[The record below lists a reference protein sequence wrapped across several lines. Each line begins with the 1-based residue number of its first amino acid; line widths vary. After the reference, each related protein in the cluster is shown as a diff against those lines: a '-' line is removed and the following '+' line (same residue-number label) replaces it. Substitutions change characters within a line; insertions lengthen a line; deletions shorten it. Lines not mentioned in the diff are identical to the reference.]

1 MYYQQNVQQNQP
13 NYIQNYTV
21 QNTKNVAQVV
31 NNPQYQYPAYTGQQN
46 QLRAQPQY
54 QQNVQKVQNVQ
65 QIQNIQNVPNTNQV
79 VQQNKVHHHP
89 VQNAQN
95 VQYVKVPG
103 QNNVYFPYTHPSQY
117 FQPGQQVQM
126 VQPGQQVQQ
135 VQQVQPGHILKSN
148 QYNAK
153 TNVIEANPQIKG
165 QVQYINQEI
174 PNQNQVIQVTN
185 QMVPQPQKMIFKGG
199 KPLSTSHKN
208 PSLKPQGVS
217 PVGVNQIPQTELQK
231 EHKQH
236 IDNPH
241 FLNNTVRIEQN
252 VPIVETQK
260 KVEPT
265 FQMQTEHKPN
275 PQKSATFMTVNSLAV
290 LPYSNYPIAEFS
302 KKPFHNISGY
312 AANSYSGTNKNYNE
326 DKVKTQYKVEKIY
339 NMNGK
344 EYKALISYFGIFD
357 GHGGDGCSKFLKKSL
372 DGILFQQTM
381 FPNNVIESVRE
392 TFKTAETQFK
402 QMAVHG
408 TKLNDK
414 SGSCAVI
421 ALIINDILY
430 SINLGDSRGLY
441 SRDGGNEY
449 YQITRDHKP
458 NDPKEQKRIENAGGK
473 VYYANKVIINGM
485 EVTLREEQY
494 GPGFK
499 FPYRLSP
506 GGLAVSFLNI

>member
-1 MYYQQNVQQNQP
+1 MYYQQNLQPNQP
-13 NYIQNYTV
+13 NYAQNYTI

-31 NNPQYQYPAYTGQQN
+31 NNPQYQYPAYTTQQN
-46 QLRAQPQY
+46 QFRAQPQY

-65 QIQNIQNVPNTNQV
+65 QIQNIQNLPNTKQV
-79 VQQNKVHHHP
+79 IQQNKVHHQP
-89 VQNAQN
+89 IQNTKN

-103 QNNVYFPYTHPSQY
+103 QNYVYFPYTHASQY
-117 FQPGQQVQM
+117 FQPGQQVQI

-135 VQQVQPGHILKSN
+135 VQQVQPGHILKNN

-153 TNVIEANPQIKG
+153 TNI
-165 QVQYINQEI
+165 INQEI

-199 KPLSTSHKN
+199 KPLSTSHKT
-208 PSLKPQGVS
+208 PSLKPQGIA
-217 PVGVNQIPQTELQK
+217 PVAVNQIPQTEIQK

-241 FLNNTVRIEQN
+241 FINNTVRIDQN
-252 VPIVETQK
+252 VPTAETQN
-260 KVEPT
+260 KVEPK
-265 FQMQTEHKPN
+265 FQIQTQNKPN
-275 PQKSATFMTVNSLAV
+275 TQKSATFMTVNSLAV
-290 LPYSNYPIAEFS
+290 LPYNNYPIAEFS
-302 KKPFHNISGY
+302 TKPFHNISGY
-312 AANSYSGTNKNYNE
+312 GSNSYSGINKNYNE

-339 NMNGK
+339 TINGK

-357 GHGGDGCSKFLKKSL
+357 GHGGDLCSKFLKKNL
-372 DGILFQQTM
+372 DTILFQQTM
-381 FPNNVIESVRE
+381 FPNNVVESVRE
-392 TFKTAETQFK
+392 TFKTAESKFK
-402 QMAVHG
+402 QMAVQG
-408 TKLNDK
+408 TRLVDK

-421 ALIINDILY
+421 ALIINDVLY

-458 NDPKEQKRIENAGGK
+458 NDPKEQARIERAGGK
-473 VYYANKVIINGM
+473 VYYANKVMVNGM

-506 GGLAVSFLNI
+506 GGLAVRFLNI